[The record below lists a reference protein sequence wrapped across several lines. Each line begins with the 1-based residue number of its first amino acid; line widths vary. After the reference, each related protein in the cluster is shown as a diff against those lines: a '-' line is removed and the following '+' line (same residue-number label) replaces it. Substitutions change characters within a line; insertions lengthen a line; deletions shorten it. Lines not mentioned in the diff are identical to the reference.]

1 MALCSTNQHSVHK
14 NISKFRQN
22 VKIEQCF
29 SQLNQQIVQI
39 IKNYEQTIA
48 IFFDNLY
55 NWYNHRNGV
64 MGEVPPFIEK
74 GGVSSVLIH
83 VLR

>member
-1 MALCSTNQHSVHK
+1 MALCSTNQHCVHK

-29 SQLNQQIVQI
+29 SQLNQQIAQNH
-39 IKNYEQTIA
+39 KNYEQTIA

-55 NWYNHRNGV
+55 NCYNHRNGV

-74 GGVSSVLIH
+74 WGVSRALIH

>member
-1 MALCSTNQHSVHK
+1 MWNSLTQHYVDK
-14 NISKFRQN
+14 NISKIRQN
-22 VKIEQCF
+22 VEIEQYF
-29 SQLNQQIVQI
+29 NLLKQQIAQNH
-39 IKNYEQTIA
+39 KNYEQTIA

-74 GGVSSVLIH
+74 WGVSRALIH

>member
-1 MALCSTNQHSVHK
+1 MALCSTNQHCVHK

-29 SQLNQQIVQI
+29 SQLIQQIAQI
-39 IKNYEQTIA
+39 IKKYEQTIA
-48 IFFDNLY
+48 IFFNNLY
-55 NWYNHRNGV
+55 NCYNHRNGV

-74 GGVSSVLIH
+74 WGVSSALIH